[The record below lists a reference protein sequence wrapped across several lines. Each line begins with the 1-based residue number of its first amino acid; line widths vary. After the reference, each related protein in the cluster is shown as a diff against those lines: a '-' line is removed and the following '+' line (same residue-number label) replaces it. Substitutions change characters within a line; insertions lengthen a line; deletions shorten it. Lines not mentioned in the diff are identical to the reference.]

1 MRLLRTCSILL
12 VLFSSAAS
20 QSKDAVLRLKD
31 GTEMRYGISVPK
43 SARANQPVPLV
54 IALHYA
60 WNGPRPS
67 AYYGKEFMTLLIEP
81 GLRKLGAIIAAPDC
95 PGQNWTNPKSEEAI
109 LELIADL
116 QSRYPVDRSRI
127 VITGF
132 SLGGFGTWYMAALHP
147 EIFSAAIPIAGR
159 PRPEWIGKIDR
170 LPMFVIH
177 SRNDAVVPLEPTAH
191 AVEELTK
198 RGTPVEFLV
207 VDGLGHYDTP
217 SYAEYLGKAVPW
229 MKRVWAKR

>member
-1 MRLLRTCSILL
+1 MRFLLTCFTLL
-12 VLFSSAAS
+12 VLSSSAAS
-20 QSKDAVLRLKD
+20 QSKNAVLRLTD

-43 SARANQPVPLV
+43 AARANHPVPLV
-54 IALHYA
+54 IALHYG

-67 AYYGKEFMTLLIEP
+67 AYYGTEFMTLLIEP

-95 PGQNWTNPKSEEAI
+95 PGQNWTNPKSEEAV
-109 LELIADL
+109 LELAADL

-132 SLGGFGTWYMAALHP
+132 SLGGFGTWYMAARHP

-159 PRPEWIGKIDR
+159 PQPESIEKIDR

-177 SRNDAVVPLEPTAH
+177 SRKDAIVPIEPTSQ
-191 AVEELTK
+191 AVEVLK
-198 RGTPVEFLV
+198 KKGTPVEFLA

-217 SYAEYLGKAVPW
+217 SYVEYLQKTVPW
-229 MKRVWAKR
+229 LKRVWAKR